1 MKSVLL
7 AVILLSGISIGA
19 FANNIYVK
27 YRGSVDVDNG
37 HFQKINLKNSSLVK
51 NIYYDESNK
60 YLLVRLKNTYYHYCS
75 IPSSIVTQWQQSPSL
90 GRYYNHN
97 IKGNYDCR
105 VNPVPSY

>member
-1 MKSVLL
+1 MLLRSLVL
-7 AVILLSGISIGA
+7 ILFWVTVSFSETV
-19 FANNIYVK
+19 YVK

-37 HFQKINLKNSSLVK
+37 NFSHLQLKSSSLIK
-51 NIYYDESNK
+51 DMYYDKNNK

-75 IPSSIVTQWQQSPSL
+75 ILSSVVTHWRQSPSL

-105 VNPVPSY
+105 VNPIPSY